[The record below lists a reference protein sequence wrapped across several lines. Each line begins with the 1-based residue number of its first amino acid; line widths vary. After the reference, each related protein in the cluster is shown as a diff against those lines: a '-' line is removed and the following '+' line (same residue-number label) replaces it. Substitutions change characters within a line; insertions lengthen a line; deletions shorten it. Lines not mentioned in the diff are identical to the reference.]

1 MLRFASSDDHF
12 ALVGVN
18 SGAGA
23 DFSRAVERI
32 LDLATLTNGAGAV
45 ATLIMVV
52 DPDAELPDAVWR
64 KRLADAR
71 ARILRLR
78 FALVTRSS
86 AARLIF
92 HLMEWLTP
100 PHVGKARTTV
110 ATFADAVEW
119 AEKDAGHGLPF
130 LVEVYRQA
138 RLTIEEGSSSAQ
150 RLRSAQPT

>member
-12 ALVGVN
+12 VLVGVN

-23 DFSRAVERI
+23 DFSRAEERI
-32 LDLATLTNGAGAV
+32 LHLATLANGAGAV
-45 ATLIMVV
+45 ATLIIVV
-52 DPDAELPDAVWR
+52 DPDAELPEAVWR
-64 KRLADAR
+64 KRLAEAR

-86 AARLIF
+86 AARVIF
-92 HLMEWLTP
+92 HIMEWLTP
-100 PHVGKARTTV
+100 AQVGKTGTTV

-138 RLTIEEGSSSAQ
+138 RLAIEDGSGSAQ